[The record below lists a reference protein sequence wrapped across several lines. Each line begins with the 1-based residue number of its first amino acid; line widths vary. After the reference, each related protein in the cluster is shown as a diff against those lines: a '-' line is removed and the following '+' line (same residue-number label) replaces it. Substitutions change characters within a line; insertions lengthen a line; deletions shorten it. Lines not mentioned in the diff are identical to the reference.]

1 MCSWWFVNT
10 EETFALLLSKV
21 SPNPPIML
29 REHNYNKSTVYT
41 SVQLRVRDGT
51 RLEALRELL
60 IYYHMRRKSGEKKI
74 GIKILSTLLAVRIK
88 SWLLQTRYLE
98 IHFLQHPTL
107 PSEYKPPRSL
117 SCNYYRRLPAALCWL
132 ETPKHHYPPT
142 LKWCF

>member
-88 SWLLQTRYLE
+88 S
-98 IHFLQHPTL
+98 
-107 PSEYKPPRSL
+107 
-117 SCNYYRRLPAALCWL
+117 
-132 ETPKHHYPPT
+132 
-142 LKWCF
+142 